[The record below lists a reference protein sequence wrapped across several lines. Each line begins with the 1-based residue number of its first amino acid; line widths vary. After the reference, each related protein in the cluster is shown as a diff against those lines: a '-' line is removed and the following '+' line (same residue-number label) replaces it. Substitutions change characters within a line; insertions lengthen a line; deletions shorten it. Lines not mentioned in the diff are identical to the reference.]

1 MFQDGAIT
9 TAAAAAGN
17 LRGWIVFISLV
28 YRHPD

>member
-9 TAAAAAGN
+9 TAAAAGN